1 MAARARTARQ
11 SDATGSRSTLNSELR
26 PLVRAAALML
36 LAAASAHAHAAG
48 IMNLGAATARA
59 AGGGSG
65 AAGGVPGMPNL
76 GVSPQQAAQAS
87 QPSIRNL
94 GYAAHAIAAQ
104 IAAQQNAAAAAAKLP
119 SSVPN
124 GLAPGGLQVAA
135 GATADTS
142 NPVLWFNANAP
153 TQSVDAN
160 GHVNVDVKQTGQN
173 AVLTWE
179 TMNVGRQTTLNFDQS
194 GGTQTNGANN
204 WAVLN
209 RVNDPSG
216 RPSQILGNI
225 AAQGAVYVIN
235 RNGVLFGAGSQVNV
249 HSLVA
254 SSLNL
259 LDMKKQLVP
268 TADGIVASN
277 LQFLSV
283 QPGKTGGLA
292 YPQSGS
298 SSGVAGA
305 IGRPNEVLGLGGPVL
320 LSGAYQAP
328 GDVTIEQGASI
339 TTHTNGTAS
348 DGGFVL
354 VAAPNV
360 TNAGSIS
367 ATAGQVVL
375 AAGVGVSLRPNT
387 AGVTANPQV
396 LLPELSGQIV
406 KTDLQTGGT
415 IDVTPAGTLTN
426 TGIVQ
431 AARGNVNLLGSRVA
445 QNGVVGVTT
454 SVNTPGTITISTAD
468 EYASNDP
475 LGNPYPGSGLVSSGT
490 GGADNVNRA
499 GLLSFGPQSVT
510 TVLADSAGQTATSTP
525 GTTFTPGGIAMT
537 AGSVWFQ
544 RGSLIEAPGSNVS
557 VTAYVPSVVSNST
570 PGQSAVPGRIYVDD
584 GATIDVSG
592 LADVHAPIS
601 QTLLTID
608 RIGQNELADSPLLRN
623 SFLFGLKGV
632 VVDSTLTGTRSDGV
646 QWVGSPIL
654 NLSGYV
660 NLIPRTVD
668 QLLTNGGTITLSG
681 NEVMTATGSSMNLNG
696 GYVHYDGGMVNTT
709 RLVDANG
716 AIVPIGQASPYERY
730 VGIAGQFVES
740 HPRWGVTK
748 SWFNPL
754 QTGAAYQA
762 DYIVGG
768 NAGTLDLFASQA
780 LVLDGD
786 VSAQAFGGAK
796 QTQGNS
802 LPSGGT
808 FNLGADPKLA
818 GGALAGMA
826 WNAAA
831 STSLTIN
838 GSAGLV
844 ILQNEAPQLGALMP
858 GFSIDTRLDPSASAA
873 LAANDPDNLPATQ
886 VVPVATLNR
895 GGFASLN
902 VTGDKNAGKGI
913 EVAQGTQLNLQPGG
927 SVSLDSSAIGAD
939 VNIAGRVSAPSGKIS
954 VTSGGNVVVGPHGAL
969 DAAGQ
974 WVNNDVQA
982 APGTTPGNSQ
992 FVDGG
997 SISLSAMQGSTRVNG
1012 ADVDATGSIVLQ
1024 PGSVLDVSSGGE
1036 MLANGQLLMR
1046 DGVPVGRGGNVTL
1059 QTYAASGATRQF
1071 GHTLDGGA
1079 PLPATQPSAG
1089 TIAMGGTILSE
1100 GFSGGGTLTLEA
1112 LGLRIGGDRS
1122 AASPWDVY
1130 LPDSFFAQQGFG
1142 KYVLNAYY
1150 DSTIAPDATLAL
1162 TQRNRMP
1169 DALALQRT
1177 GSGANLASAGLTTI
1191 GQLDAYHRQPTSLAL
1206 TGGNYLTWQSTPN
1219 GPPPSYADVTGAV
1232 TLASGASIHA
1242 DAGASIGFGSPLQV
1256 TVLGSV
1262 VAPGG
1267 SITLSADTGGGPFA
1281 QPGQATVFTPSA
1293 GRSVWLGADATLDA
1307 AGVAL
1312 ADPLAAP
1319 VRIGATTVTPHT
1331 GKVLP
1336 GGSVTLSSDAGYVV
1350 AQAGSTIDVSGA
1362 STNFDRPQANGAYAS
1377 QPVWSDAGSIT
1388 LSAAYGLFAD
1398 GKLAGHG
1405 GASQARGGTLTI
1417 LPHQNGGSPG
1427 ATALVVRQ
1435 SGTLLPAGFAPGA
1448 AVPTPADSAA
1458 GQPSGVI
1465 EFAADRLD
1473 GSGIANLVLG
1483 DSTPSPL
1490 SAPVPTIAFAGNV
1503 SLALPESV
1511 TLNGGRIAAIGMDQL
1526 QTLLATPQQ
1535 PGAAGSALD
1544 TLLSQAPAHPLGTKV
1559 TIDAPYVALAGPTA
1573 TSSTPQFAPV
1583 ETLSDATLNV
1593 NASFVDLRNQIQL
1606 NNFGHANLSSR
1617 GDIRLS
1623 STSVSQQGNALLP
1636 GVLYT
1641 PGNVT
1646 FNAASLYP
1654 ATGSTFIVDA
1664 VGPVDPVTG
1673 QRAPTTVTFGST
1685 GASGTPLSAGGTLLV
1700 DATDIVQGGTVRAP
1714 SGALVFGVGDPA
1726 SGATQKQFGTL
1737 PLVATDS
1744 VTFANGSVT
1753 SVSNGTSI
1761 IPYGTTIDGVEWQF
1775 NPLAGASAGDLNA
1788 PPAKY
1793 VGVNGA
1799 RVALGKGA
1807 TIDLSGG
1814 GDLQA
1819 AEWVPGTGGTRDV
1832 LAQYNVSYA
1841 SGNGATAVPV
1851 NAGAGNVYAIVPGVQ
1866 SPVAAYDP
1874 MFAQTLQPGV
1884 ASNGTPTTTTA
1895 TLDVGQAGLHDAI
1908 GKAVYLSGVPG
1919 LKPGYYTL
1927 LPGKYAT
1934 LPGAYRVTVS
1944 GTGGNVVPGA
1954 TQVRPDGTV
1963 TTAGYFAD
1971 AVTGGRSATPTLFDV
1986 QSGATWQQ
1994 YSQYTLKG
2002 ANDFFAAQAAKQGNV
2017 TPPLPVD
2024 GGQLVLAATK
2034 ALALGATLNAAPG
2047 ALGAPAEVDIA
2058 SRDIQITGSGSAVLA
2073 GYLQIGSDA
2082 LDSLNAGSL
2091 LIGGTRAATANGV
2104 TITPIA
2110 NSVVVSNDA
2119 GSSLK
2124 GPEILIA
2131 TRTDASGTDPNAAN
2145 GLRVDAGA
2153 SIAAAGDY
2161 PAAKDQPITIAG
2173 DGALLRVSIGAMA
2186 PLTRSGA
2193 TGAGLLTVG
2202 AGATLSGGQALLLDS
2217 SGTLKADP
2225 SALLS
2230 AKAITVDGS
2239 AITFTNAGGAAAASL
2254 PGFVIDPS
2262 GLAQFAN
2269 ADLVSLR
2276 SYGAMGFIGDV
2287 NATFGKHVDLSAGTF
2302 TSDGGRVTL
2311 NGQQIAFTNE
2321 TGAPNG
2327 AVTPGRGTLTVNA
2340 QEIDF
2345 GAGTKS
2351 LSGFASANLS
2361 ASAGIV
2367 GQGTGTFDFGAL
2379 PVTLN
2384 APVYLADTRSASTVK
2399 TAGALTLNGA
2409 AGAALPQTPVG
2420 GAWHFVGAT
2429 LADNGATIA
2438 APAGNVS
2445 LEATTGNLTIGSGS
2459 TVSSAGVSKQFFD
2472 VTQYA
2477 PAGSITLTADAGT
2490 VDLQP
2495 GATLDFSGAKGG
2507 GAAGSLTL
2515 SAPKQVVNLNGTI
2528 KGGAASGYAGGS
2540 LSLDTAGA
2548 ADLDALAK
2556 TLASSGVNQSID
2568 IHTRSGNLTL
2578 SAGNALS
2585 AHAVS
2590 LTADGGAGNASDAAN
2605 GNVDVLGTID
2615 ASGKAGGQISLYG
2628 KSGVDIE
2635 GSLLAK
2641 ATDASQRGGKV
2652 AIGTSAT
2659 FDPAVADPYNAS
2671 YGYENVSAAQSGAIR
2686 LGSNASIDVSGGT
2699 PGGTLDGTVDFRA
2712 PLLRDGTVNVVLD
2725 GSRVR
2730 GSRKTTVEA
2739 YAVWSTADAT
2749 TGSQHFDG
2757 LVDPAGWYDGSGHLL
2772 AGTFTV
2778 PGSTPATYS
2787 YTPGGAGG
2795 GTLVNDATG
2804 ESTAVTEDQLRN
2816 GISGS
2821 GFTGLSGAYF
2831 AAAAA
2836 NADHVAFYGYRADA
2850 SGAAPGTL
2858 MAFVQHGP
2866 DGVAGQFAAA
2876 SLQNFSVAPGIELAN
2891 PGHAVNGGNISVLS
2905 NWNLGAGAPNN
2916 SGSITPDFRYR
2927 STIAPTLT
2935 FRAANDFDAYA
2946 SISDGFYQSQVAS
2959 ILGGSGPATATGTY
2973 TDAKQQFDQLVS
2985 LDDPTQVTVT
2995 FTNGGTAGLT
3005 SLDPNA
3011 MLVSPL
3017 TGQTGG
3023 YYSAYLSYTGA
3034 WQQDIE
3040 AWTSPNSSSI
3050 YTGHILP
3057 VRPSVTP
3064 APVLADH
3071 STYSDYLTAYWGSDL
3086 TSGPAPGTYM
3096 NGYTPRTVTSFGTPA
3111 APTPPTGLAANAT
3124 LSEQRAYLADY
3135 ANYMLA
3141 YSRYF
3146 NRRLPSLFTPPVRA
3160 YNVFYAPI
3168 APSSVPDTGVVN
3180 IGALPGNAAANV
3192 PTANNPLPVAF
3203 ATLLGGESS
3212 SYRIVSGADVSSA
3225 NPLALQPASTSTN
3238 AAAAS
3243 ANLGNV
3249 VLSGHT
3255 GYVDSNGLTLV
3266 EPVTIRTG
3274 KGSIDVAA
3282 GNDVSLFDTSRV
3294 ADPSTLI
3301 IPGVIYTAGAPAAG
3315 APPVGLTT
3323 AIAHGNVAGLQDVLV
3338 TSAVNPDS
3346 AGDITIHA
3354 RRDIKGMQ
3362 KVIDANGTV
3371 TGNAGNSIDQYW
3383 WQWMQITGAKTA
3395 DGNTLVAPL
3404 ARTSIDFGA
3413 FDQGVMSVGG
3423 NVSLS
3428 AGGNISDLAVSLPTT
3443 WYKDATGQP
3452 VTVGGGNLSVRADG
3466 DILSGTYFVAKG
3478 AGVISAGG
3486 SIGSD
3491 IAVPVSIPGQA
3502 PVAVSTILATQDG
3515 VFDVTGRQGVE
3526 LGAVLDPSYASAFPQ
3541 AGDSPTHQINLQY
3554 YGQYADSQGYS
3565 PTSSVNVSST
3575 TGDIRLGAIG
3585 SLLTGAN
3592 GVLPASVNL
3601 TAFSGG
3607 IDVESGGT
3615 LFPSALGQ
3623 LNLIADRSVRLS
3635 NAAALSVGSD
3645 TAPATQFGLS
3655 DADPSTMPS
3664 PTNPL
3669 PVAAIPALT
3678 DATLAAHA
3686 RTALHGDDATPARI
3700 YSVNGS
3706 IVNGVADTSA
3716 DGDGF
3721 YRNLLTLSI
3730 DKPSLVQAGQDI
3742 VNLAFWGQ
3750 NLRGSDVTRIV
3761 AGRDI
3766 YDTPTPQ
3773 NGSGVVPVL
3782 SVGGPGWFD
3791 VQAGR
3796 NIGPLTSQAELYNQH
3811 ANTGGIAHVFTGI
3824 DAVGNANNP
3833 NLPHQS
3839 ANVDVLFGVGPGI
3852 DVPGFV
3858 AAYVAPGS
3866 SVAGVPSATPALIA
3880 FMEQYDA
3887 GLRVDTGLQADHDAA
3902 LAKIGR
3908 LTAAEAWKQFQAL
3921 PSYVQQRFAQK
3932 VLFGVLAQVGADYND
3947 PSSPYR
3953 GQYARGYQ
3961 AINTLFPGSLGYT
3974 ANSLGGG
3981 SNGANR
3987 QVATGNLDIR
3997 STTIQTQQ
4005 GGDVTILGP
4014 GGQALVG
4021 STTAPPQI
4029 VDGTGSV
4036 VAGPGTMGILT
4047 LEKGNVD
4054 IFTDQS
4060 VLLAQS
4066 RIFTEQG
4073 GDMTIWSSS
4082 GDINAGKGAKTAAD
4096 TPAPQYVCDANHYC
4110 TVDARGQVT
4119 GAGIATLQS
4128 IPGAPKG
4135 TVNLIAP
4142 RGTVDA
4148 GDAGIRAGNLNV
4160 AALHVVNADNIQVT
4174 GTVNGIP
4181 LVQAVN
4187 TGALTA
4193 ASSAASAASQAAQDI
4208 AKNNASGVAPRRWT
4222 ISVQVEGFGDNG
4234 PDGGS
4239 KRRRPEQV
4247 GYDSSNSVSLLG
4259 FGAPGATQKTLLS
4272 KDELAKLNRF

>member
-1 MAARARTARQ
+1 
-11 SDATGSRSTLNSELR
+11 
-26 PLVRAAALML
+26 
-36 LAAASAHAHAAG
+36 
-48 IMNLGAATARA
+48 
-59 AGGGSG
+59 
-65 AAGGVPGMPNL
+65 
-76 GVSPQQAAQAS
+76 
-87 QPSIRNL
+87 
-94 GYAAHAIAAQ
+94 
-104 IAAQQNAAAAAAKLP
+104 
-119 SSVPN
+119 
-124 GLAPGGLQVAA
+124 
-135 GATADTS
+135 
-142 NPVLWFNANAP
+142 
-153 TQSVDAN
+153 
-160 GHVNVDVKQTGQN
+160 
-173 AVLTWE
+173 
-179 TMNVGRQTTLNFDQS
+179 
-194 GGTQTNGANN
+194 
-204 WAVLN
+204 
-209 RVNDPSG
+209 
-216 RPSQILGNI
+216 
-225 AAQGAVYVIN
+225 
-235 RNGVLFGAGSQVNV
+235 
-249 HSLVA
+249 
-254 SSLNL
+254 
-259 LDMKKQLVP
+259 
-268 TADGIVASN
+268 
-277 LQFLSV
+277 
-283 QPGKTGGLA
+283 
-292 YPQSGS
+292 
-298 SSGVAGA
+298 
-305 IGRPNEVLGLGGPVL
+305 
-320 LSGAYQAP
+320 
-328 GDVTIEQGASI
+328 
-339 TTHTNGTAS
+339 
-348 DGGFVL
+348 
-354 VAAPNV
+354 
-360 TNAGSIS
+360 
-367 ATAGQVVL
+367 
-375 AAGVGVSLRPNT
+375 
-387 AGVTANPQV
+387 
-396 LLPELSGQIV
+396 
-406 KTDLQTGGT
+406 
-415 IDVTPAGTLTN
+415 
-426 TGIVQ
+426 
-431 AARGNVNLLGSRVA
+431 
-445 QNGVVGVTT
+445 
-454 SVNTPGTITISTAD
+454 
-468 EYASNDP
+468 
-475 LGNPYPGSGLVSSGT
+475 
-490 GGADNVNRA
+490 
-499 GLLSFGPQSVT
+499 
-510 TVLADSAGQTATSTP
+510 
-525 GTTFTPGGIAMT
+525 
-537 AGSVWFQ
+537 
-544 RGSLIEAPGSNVS
+544 
-557 VTAYVPSVVSNST
+557 
-570 PGQSAVPGRIYVDD
+570 
-584 GATIDVSG
+584 
-592 LADVHAPIS
+592 
-601 QTLLTID
+601 
-608 RIGQNELADSPLLRN
+608 
-623 SFLFGLKGV
+623 
-632 VVDSTLTGTRSDGV
+632 
-646 QWVGSPIL
+646 
-654 NLSGYV
+654 
-660 NLIPRTVD
+660 
-668 QLLTNGGTITLSG
+668 
-681 NEVMTATGSSMNLNG
+681 
-696 GYVHYDGGMVNTT
+696 
-709 RLVDANG
+709 
-716 AIVPIGQASPYERY
+716 
-730 VGIAGQFVES
+730 
-740 HPRWGVTK
+740 
-748 SWFNPL
+748 
-754 QTGAAYQA
+754 
-762 DYIVGG
+762 
-768 NAGTLDLFASQA
+768 
-780 LVLDGD
+780 
-786 VSAQAFGGAK
+786 
-796 QTQGNS
+796 
-802 LPSGGT
+802 
-808 FNLGADPKLA
+808 
-818 GGALAGMA
+818 
-826 WNAAA
+826 
-831 STSLTIN
+831 
-838 GSAGLV
+838 
-844 ILQNEAPQLGALMP
+844 
-858 GFSIDTRLDPSASAA
+858 
-873 LAANDPDNLPATQ
+873 
-886 VVPVATLNR
+886 
-895 GGFASLN
+895 
-902 VTGDKNAGKGI
+902 
-913 EVAQGTQLNLQPGG
+913 
-927 SVSLDSSAIGAD
+927 
-939 VNIAGRVSAPSGKIS
+939 
-954 VTSGGNVVVGPHGAL
+954 
-969 DAAGQ
+969 
-974 WVNNDVQA
+974 
-982 APGTTPGNSQ
+982 
-992 FVDGG
+992 
-997 SISLSAMQGSTRVNG
+997 
-1012 ADVDATGSIVLQ
+1012 
-1024 PGSVLDVSSGGE
+1024 
-1036 MLANGQLLMR
+1036 
-1046 DGVPVGRGGNVTL
+1046 
-1059 QTYAASGATRQF
+1059 
-1071 GHTLDGGA
+1071 
-1079 PLPATQPSAG
+1079 
-1089 TIAMGGTILSE
+1089 
-1100 GFSGGGTLTLEA
+1100 
-1112 LGLRIGGDRS
+1112 
-1122 AASPWDVY
+1122 
-1130 LPDSFFAQQGFG
+1130 
-1142 KYVLNAYY
+1142 
-1150 DSTIAPDATLAL
+1150 
-1162 TQRNRMP
+1162 
-1169 DALALQRT
+1169 
-1177 GSGANLASAGLTTI
+1177 
-1191 GQLDAYHRQPTSLAL
+1191 
-1206 TGGNYLTWQSTPN
+1206 
-1219 GPPPSYADVTGAV
+1219 
-1232 TLASGASIHA
+1232 
-1242 DAGASIGFGSPLQV
+1242 
-1256 TVLGSV
+1256 
-1262 VAPGG
+1262 
-1267 SITLSADTGGGPFA
+1267 
-1281 QPGQATVFTPSA
+1281 
-1293 GRSVWLGADATLDA
+1293 
-1307 AGVAL
+1307 
-1312 ADPLAAP
+1312 
-1319 VRIGATTVTPHT
+1319 
-1331 GKVLP
+1331 
-1336 GGSVTLSSDAGYVV
+1336 
-1350 AQAGSTIDVSGA
+1350 
-1362 STNFDRPQANGAYAS
+1362 
-1377 QPVWSDAGSIT
+1377 
-1388 LSAAYGLFAD
+1388 
-1398 GKLAGHG
+1398 
-1405 GASQARGGTLTI
+1405 
-1417 LPHQNGGSPG
+1417 
-1427 ATALVVRQ
+1427 
-1435 SGTLLPAGFAPGA
+1435 
-1448 AVPTPADSAA
+1448 
-1458 GQPSGVI
+1458 
-1465 EFAADRLD
+1465 
-1473 GSGIANLVLG
+1473 
-1483 DSTPSPL
+1483 
-1490 SAPVPTIAFAGNV
+1490 
-1503 SLALPESV
+1503 
-1511 TLNGGRIAAIGMDQL
+1511 
-1526 QTLLATPQQ
+1526 
-1535 PGAAGSALD
+1535 
-1544 TLLSQAPAHPLGTKV
+1544 
-1559 TIDAPYVALAGPTA
+1559 
-1573 TSSTPQFAPV
+1573 
-1583 ETLSDATLNV
+1583 
-1593 NASFVDLRNQIQL
+1593 
-1606 NNFGHANLSSR
+1606 
-1617 GDIRLS
+1617 
-1623 STSVSQQGNALLP
+1623 
-1636 GVLYT
+1636 
-1641 PGNVT
+1641 
-1646 FNAASLYP
+1646 
-1654 ATGSTFIVDA
+1654 
-1664 VGPVDPVTG
+1664 
-1673 QRAPTTVTFGST
+1673 
-1685 GASGTPLSAGGTLLV
+1685 
-1700 DATDIVQGGTVRAP
+1700 
-1714 SGALVFGVGDPA
+1714 
-1726 SGATQKQFGTL
+1726 
-1737 PLVATDS
+1737 
-1744 VTFANGSVT
+1744 
-1753 SVSNGTSI
+1753 
-1761 IPYGTTIDGVEWQF
+1761 
-1775 NPLAGASAGDLNA
+1775 
-1788 PPAKY
+1788 
-1793 VGVNGA
+1793 
-1799 RVALGKGA
+1799 
-1807 TIDLSGG
+1807 
-1814 GDLQA
+1814 
-1819 AEWVPGTGGTRDV
+1819 
-1832 LAQYNVSYA
+1832 
-1841 SGNGATAVPV
+1841 
-1851 NAGAGNVYAIVPGVQ
+1851 
-1866 SPVAAYDP
+1866 
-1874 MFAQTLQPGV
+1874 
-1884 ASNGTPTTTTA
+1884 
-1895 TLDVGQAGLHDAI
+1895 
-1908 GKAVYLSGVPG
+1908 
-1919 LKPGYYTL
+1919 
-1927 LPGKYAT
+1927 
-1934 LPGAYRVTVS
+1934 
-1944 GTGGNVVPGA
+1944 
-1954 TQVRPDGTV
+1954 
-1963 TTAGYFAD
+1963 
-1971 AVTGGRSATPTLFDV
+1971 
-1986 QSGATWQQ
+1986 
-1994 YSQYTLKG
+1994 
-2002 ANDFFAAQAAKQGNV
+2002 
-2017 TPPLPVD
+2017 
-2024 GGQLVLAATK
+2024 
-2034 ALALGATLNAAPG
+2034 
-2047 ALGAPAEVDIA
+2047 
-2058 SRDIQITGSGSAVLA
+2058 
-2073 GYLQIGSDA
+2073 
-2082 LDSLNAGSL
+2082 
-2091 LIGGTRAATANGV
+2091 
-2104 TITPIA
+2104 
-2110 NSVVVSNDA
+2110 
-2119 GSSLK
+2119 
-2124 GPEILIA
+2124 
-2131 TRTDASGTDPNAAN
+2131 
-2145 GLRVDAGA
+2145 
-2153 SIAAAGDY
+2153 
-2161 PAAKDQPITIAG
+2161 
-2173 DGALLRVSIGAMA
+2173 
-2186 PLTRSGA
+2186 
-2193 TGAGLLTVG
+2193 
-2202 AGATLSGGQALLLDS
+2202 
-2217 SGTLKADP
+2217 
-2225 SALLS
+2225 
-2230 AKAITVDGS
+2230 
-2239 AITFTNAGGAAAASL
+2239 
-2254 PGFVIDPS
+2254 
-2262 GLAQFAN
+2262 
-2269 ADLVSLR
+2269 
-2276 SYGAMGFIGDV
+2276 
-2287 NATFGKHVDLSAGTF
+2287 
-2302 TSDGGRVTL
+2302 
-2311 NGQQIAFTNE
+2311 
-2321 TGAPNG
+2321 
-2327 AVTPGRGTLTVNA
+2327 
-2340 QEIDF
+2340 
-2345 GAGTKS
+2345 
-2351 LSGFASANLS
+2351 
-2361 ASAGIV
+2361 
-2367 GQGTGTFDFGAL
+2367 
-2379 PVTLN
+2379 
-2384 APVYLADTRSASTVK
+2384 
-2399 TAGALTLNGA
+2399 
-2409 AGAALPQTPVG
+2409 
-2420 GAWHFVGAT
+2420 
-2429 LADNGATIA
+2429 
-2438 APAGNVS
+2438 
-2445 LEATTGNLTIGSGS
+2445 
-2459 TVSSAGVSKQFFD
+2459 
-2472 VTQYA
+2472 
-2477 PAGSITLTADAGT
+2477 
-2490 VDLQP
+2490 
-2495 GATLDFSGAKGG
+2495 
-2507 GAAGSLTL
+2507 
-2515 SAPKQVVNLNGTI
+2515 
-2528 KGGAASGYAGGS
+2528 
-2540 LSLDTAGA
+2540 
-2548 ADLDALAK
+2548 
-2556 TLASSGVNQSID
+2556 
-2568 IHTRSGNLTL
+2568 
-2578 SAGNALS
+2578 
-2585 AHAVS
+2585 
-2590 LTADGGAGNASDAAN
+2590 
-2605 GNVDVLGTID
+2605 
-2615 ASGKAGGQISLYG
+2615 
-2628 KSGVDIE
+2628 
-2635 GSLLAK
+2635 
-2641 ATDASQRGGKV
+2641 
-2652 AIGTSAT
+2652 
-2659 FDPAVADPYNAS
+2659 
-2671 YGYENVSAAQSGAIR
+2671 
-2686 LGSNASIDVSGGT
+2686 
-2699 PGGTLDGTVDFRA
+2699 
-2712 PLLRDGTVNVVLD
+2712 
-2725 GSRVR
+2725 
-2730 GSRKTTVEA
+2730 
-2739 YAVWSTADAT
+2739 
-2749 TGSQHFDG
+2749 
-2757 LVDPAGWYDGSGHLL
+2757 
-2772 AGTFTV
+2772 
-2778 PGSTPATYS
+2778 
-2787 YTPGGAGG
+2787 
-2795 GTLVNDATG
+2795 
-2804 ESTAVTEDQLRN
+2804 
-2816 GISGS
+2816 
-2821 GFTGLSGAYF
+2821 
-2831 AAAAA
+2831 
-2836 NADHVAFYGYRADA
+2836 
-2850 SGAAPGTL
+2850 
-2858 MAFVQHGP
+2858 
-2866 DGVAGQFAAA
+2866 
-2876 SLQNFSVAPGIELAN
+2876 
-2891 PGHAVNGGNISVLS
+2891 
-2905 NWNLGAGAPNN
+2905 
-2916 SGSITPDFRYR
+2916 
-2927 STIAPTLT
+2927 
-2935 FRAANDFDAYA
+2935 
-2946 SISDGFYQSQVAS
+2946 VAS

-3040 AWTSPNSSSI
+3040 AWTSPNSASI

-3839 ANVDVLFGVGPGI
+3839 ANLDVLFGVGPGI

-3902 LAKIGR
+3902 LAKVGR